1 MPAAKLPGAGTR
13 CRAPATNQSGQ
24 ITPPPVSATPAP
36 AAMAPGAGPAPTPK
50 PAAGGNFR
58 ETLWFKKG
66 DVDQMVAEARQ
77 RVEAARAKGIAVPD
91 PEGEVAA
98 AVAAEVEAGPLDERY
113 VDDGSVT
120 TDDRKKFSLRSG
132 ATSTAL
138 PTVGGAIP
146 GERMSDAEVMAE
158 VGGKKRI
165 AIIAIAV
172 AIVALLG
179 ICVWNKLKAK
189 DVAKNAAALTPTEIP
204 TQRRR
209 PKGRRRRLL
218 PRRPS
223 LRPSRRRG
231 GRKDA
236 DEPTPKAARTRRR
249 EEARARQGAKA
260 KGKKP
265 TSSAGRRCRP
275 VVAVELRWPRRGPP
289 QSGDPQSRDR
299 LRDRVDRGA
308 RVDGHGLRIAG
319 DELAIGGG
327 DAFLDRVGVV
337 AFLAAAGGVAA
348 RRRDRHRQVEQQG
361 QVRGTHLARQLGD
374 PPAFRLLSLIRQRRQ
389 QVAVADHVDSRRQR
403 RLYLAAQVVAPIGGE
418 QQRHRAPIRGA
429 AVGETVPAEQDL
441 AQQAAHRS
449 GAGLARRVNA
459 AAARGQVAGEAV
471 ELGRGPRAVDTFEH
485 DEEGRRHLRKTLPRS
500 TRFWAWR
507 EGCLIWGPAKGGALT
522 LILLA
527 AAVIGCPRDRNRSS
541 APNAS
546 TANLDAR
553 DVRCVERPEGC
564 VWCEGRGPMP
574 PLVEPDAVPASLCDP
589 KDDGNC
595 VEFCSRLAPEC
606 AVPWRTVPTCLLPS
620 EQEFRREIIRRD
632 TADRPEAHVQ
642 GRVTDEAGRRIEGAK
657 ISVWL
662 QGTSV
667 AEEVSGKD
675 GTFHLRLRTGPW
687 TYFVRVSRAALATEI
702 ADLRVE
708 KPGTTQR
715 TFRLA
720 PENVIRGRVVSN
732 KGEPIRGAT
741 VHAVRNAEDPV
752 ASGEAQSADD
762 GTFALGG
769 LDSRRYFLRASKFG
783 WLPETLK
790 WTVTAP
796 AKGVGFKL
804 ARTGVIEGRVVDSD
818 GDGQANATVVA
829 LLSAGLG
836 ATASPII
843 WRVDSEGASRRTV
856 SRRAPTTCGP
866 ATARCWCIHPR
877 RSRSATRSWT
887 RRSS

>member
-1 MPAAKLPGAGTR
+1 M
-13 CRAPATNQSGQ
+13 
-24 ITPPPVSATPAP
+24 
-36 AAMAPGAGPAPTPK
+36 
-50 PAAGGNFR
+50 
-58 ETLWFKKG
+58 
-66 DVDQMVAEARQ
+66 
-77 RVEAARAKGIAVPD
+77 
-91 PEGEVAA
+91 
-98 AVAAEVEAGPLDERY
+98 
-113 VDDGSVT
+113 
-120 TDDRKKFSLRSG
+120 
-132 ATSTAL
+132 
-138 PTVGGAIP
+138 
-146 GERMSDAEVMAE
+146 
-158 VGGKKRI
+158 
-165 AIIAIAV
+165 
-172 AIVALLG
+172 
-179 ICVWNKLKAK
+179 
-189 DVAKNAAALTPTEIP
+189 
-204 TQRRR
+204 
-209 PKGRRRRLL
+209 
-218 PRRPS
+218 
-223 LRPSRRRG
+223 
-231 GRKDA
+231 
-236 DEPTPKAARTRRR
+236 
-249 EEARARQGAKA
+249 
-260 KGKKP
+260 
-265 TSSAGRRCRP
+265 
-275 VVAVELRWPRRGPP
+275 
-289 QSGDPQSRDR
+289 
-299 LRDRVDRGA
+299 
-308 RVDGHGLRIAG
+308 
-319 DELAIGGG
+319 
-327 DAFLDRVGVV
+327 
-337 AFLAAAGGVAA
+337 
-348 RRRDRHRQVEQQG
+348 
-361 QVRGTHLARQLGD
+361 
-374 PPAFRLLSLIRQRRQ
+374 
-389 QVAVADHVDSRRQR
+389 
-403 RLYLAAQVVAPIGGE
+403 
-418 QQRHRAPIRGA
+418 
-429 AVGETVPAEQDL
+429 
-441 AQQAAHRS
+441 
-449 GAGLARRVNA
+449 
-459 AAARGQVAGEAV
+459 
-471 ELGRGPRAVDTFEH
+471 
-485 DEEGRRHLRKTLPRS
+485 
-500 TRFWAWR
+500 
-507 EGCLIWGPAKGGALT
+507 T

-527 AAVIGCPRDRNRSS
+527 VAVSGCPRDRNRSS

-546 TANLDAR
+546 TANLDTR

-675 GTFHLRLRTGPW
+675 GSFHLRLRTGPW

-702 ADLRVE
+702 ADLRIE

-732 KGEPIRGAT
+732 KGEPIPGAT
-741 VHAVRNAEDPV
+741 VHAVRNAKDPV
-752 ASGEAQSADD
+752 ASGETQSADD

-843 WRVDSEGASRRTV
+843 WRVDS
-856 SRRAPTTCGP
+856 
-866 ATARCWCIHPR
+866 
-877 RSRSATRSWT
+877 
-887 RRSS
+887 